1 MNPWL
6 EPLTRR
12 RRYTVAPRTW
22 VPGELVTAGM
32 MNTLRDQLL
41 EIEAGTAAIK
51 GTTANFSVSN
61 HLTLL
66 SPVGDGS
73 VVSQGSGQGKFLQLS
88 GGPVAVTDGSA
99 INLYGKTSPYGPGS
113 MAFYTSGSG
122 VFVFYPA
129 GTGGPAAMQIGS
141 TGITNAAKINT
152 LQGISAA
159 SPSGVAVTLFA
170 LPGIQSYESSL
181 YIVQASLPSNDSPNY
196 GAYALIIQLG
206 GSARILHQVNANLMQ
221 ITLSGLTVL
230 GAQSCGAAASVYW
243 SYLRIPA

>member
-1 MNPWL
+1 VNPWL

-41 EIEAGTAAIK
+41 QIEAGTAAIS
-51 GTTANFSVSN
+51 GTTASVFTGTTAGSSFDIR
-61 HLTLL
+61 TQSTDKLL
-66 SPVGDGS
+66 
-73 VVSQGSGQGKFLQLS
+73 QIR
-88 GGPVAVTDGSA
+88 GGPEAVGGGA
-99 INLYGKTSPYGPGS
+99 CINIYGNTSPYSHGGLS
-113 MAFYTSGSG
+113 LYN
-122 VFVFYPA
+122 
-129 GTGGPAAMQIGS
+129 GTGAGNIDFYLAGYAAGPALSINNA
-141 TGITNAAKINT
+141 GIISARAIKT
-152 LQGISAA
+152 LSGISAV

-181 YIVQASLPSNDSPNY
+181 YLVQAGLPSNDAPNY

-206 GSARILHQVNANLMQ
+206 GSARILHQINAPLMQ
-221 ITLSGLTVL
+221 ISLSGLTVL

-243 SYLRIPA
+243 SFLRIPA